1 VKNDIF
7 KTNQLI
13 IFSLLTVTMD
23 T

>member
-1 VKNDIF
+1 MKNDIF